1 MTSTVVRELPPGTIV
16 EFFES
21 KEVLCGVC
29 LTVKSMRLAVLT
41 EQNREINLAQSRVL
55 HAGTAHMDVRLDRDE
70 LVRRLVRTAALRK
83 SMSEAVNLEELW
95 SLLEGEEENYDAGE
109 LAGFLYSEALTDDH
123 VAAVQRALF
132 QDRLFFQFKDG
143 RFQARSAEKVELRR
157 TEMEREREREAE
169 LETSAQWIQGVWNR
183 KARSAVPDEL
193 LPLTDKLKSFALFG
207 QESPQAVFM
216 KEVFRRA
223 NVPGTPQSAFRLLV
237 RVGIW
242 TEDENLFLHEQ
253 NISAE
258 FSPGIEEEAVRLA
271 SGGIGS
277 RWNGSG
283 RTDLRELPVFTVD
296 SATTRDY
303 DDALSLRP
311 LDGGLFEVGIHIAD
325 AAEFIEKG
333 SPLEVEAM
341 ERTTSIYLPDGKI
354 PMLPPSISEGLCSL
368 IAGEDRLAVS
378 FLLTV
383 DETGSIRESQIVPSV
398 VRVKRQLTYEDINE
412 HIDAEP
418 GHRLLHELALKFREQ
433 RLARGAIIL
442 PLPEIQVH
450 VNPASGMIQ
459 LSKYEKETPSQ
470 ILVSE
475 WMIAANGA
483 AAATLAEKGVPA
495 VFRAQGE
502 CRPETDFTHSDH
514 EIFRIYRQRR
524 LFARAEID
532 VKAGRHCSL
541 GMEHYTTV
549 TSPIRRYTD
558 LVVQRQLKHFLATG
572 TPFYSEEEMKDII
585 VQVGTIQPKIAVI
598 QRKWSRYWMLKY
610 IEQEDIQTLDALV
623 LDSGD
628 RFAHLLLPEFL
639 IETNVLLTDKTRVP
653 PGEMIRVK
661 VDRVNPR
668 EDVIRVLLPDFF
680 KQG

>member
-1 MTSTVVRELPPGTIV
+1 MTAVTTREIPPGTV
-16 EFFES
+16 LEFFES

-29 LTVKSMRLAVLT
+29 LTAKNLRMGVLT
-41 EQNREINLAQSRVL
+41 EQNREINLAQSRVV
-55 HAGTAHMDVRLDRDE
+55 HAGATILDLRKDRDE
-70 LVRRLVRTAALRK
+70 LVRSLTRIGALRNK
-83 SMSEAVNLEELW
+83 LSESVNLEELW
-95 SLLEGEEENYDAGE
+95 SLLEGEEESYDAVE
-109 LAGFLYSEALTDDH
+109 LAGFIHSEAPTDDQ
-123 VAAVQRALF
+123 VSALQRALF
-132 QDRLFFQFKDG
+132 QDRIFFQFKDG
-143 RFQARSAEKVELRR
+143 RFQARPAEKVEQRR
-157 TEMEREREREAE
+157 AELDREREREEE
-169 LETSAQWIQGVWNR
+169 LERSGQWIQTVWNR
-183 KARSAVPDEL
+183 KSRSPVPDEML
-193 LPLTDKLKSFALFG
+193 MVTDRLKSFALFG
-207 QESPQAVFM
+207 QDSPQATFI
-216 KEVFRRA
+216 KEVLRRA

-237 RVGIW
+237 KVGIW
-242 TEDENLFLHEQ
+242 TENENLYLHEQ

-258 FSPGIEEEAVRLA
+258 FPPGIVEEADHIA
-271 SGGIGS
+271 STGFAGH
-277 RWNGSG
+277 WDGSG
-283 RTDLRELPVFTVD
+283 RRDLRELPVFTVD

-311 LDGGLFEVGIHIAD
+311 LEGGLFEVGIHIAD
-325 AAEFIEKG
+325 AAEFIARG
-333 SPLEVEAM
+333 TPLDNEAL

-368 IAGEDRLAVS
+368 RAGEDRLAVS

-383 DETGSIRESQIVPSV
+383 DETGSIRETEIVPSV
-398 VRVKRQLTYEDINE
+398 VRVHRQLTYEDIND
-412 HIDAEP
+412 HIDREP
-418 GHRLLHELALKFREQ
+418 AHGTLRDLALKFREQ

-442 PLPEIQVH
+442 PLPEINVH
-450 VNPASGMIQ
+450 VNPSGMIQ

-483 AAATLAEKGVPA
+483 VAETLAQRGVPA
-495 VFRAQGE
+495 IFRAQGE
-502 CRPETDFTHSDH
+502 CRPETDFTQSEH

-532 VKAGRHCSL
+532 IKPGKHCSL

-549 TSPIRRYTD
+549 TSPIRRYVD
-558 LVVQRQLKHFLATG
+558 LVVQRQLKHFIATG
-572 TPFYSEEEMKDII
+572 EPFYTEEELKNII
-585 VQVGTIQPKIAVI
+585 VQVGAVQPKIAVI

-628 RFAHLLLPEFL
+628 RFAHMLLPDFL

-668 EDVIRVLLPDFF
+668 EDVIRVQLPDFF
-680 KQG
+680 KHA